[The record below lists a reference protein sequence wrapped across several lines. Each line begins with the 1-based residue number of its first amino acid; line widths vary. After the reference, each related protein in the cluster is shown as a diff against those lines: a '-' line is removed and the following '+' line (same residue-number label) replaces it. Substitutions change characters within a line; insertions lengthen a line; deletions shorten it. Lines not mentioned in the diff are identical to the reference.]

1 VQQLL
6 LKDLHRISGS
16 LHPLLSI
23 GQRSFSSSQ
32 LQQQHAVLR
41 QFGIH
46 LQTCRNASPLLVQG
60 GEGIGQESV
69 NLVHVAL
76 VLWRCT
82 GNSDLTRSGP
92 FGLGF
97 RPSQEGENGLPFVR
111 QAVLKTPPMRVFP
124 VLDQPERAAP
134 DSSLLG

>member
-6 LKDLHRISGS
+6 LKGLHHISGS

-46 LQTCRNASPLLVQG
+46 LQTCRNAPLLLVQG
-60 GEGIGQESV
+60 GEGIGQERI
-69 NLVHVAL
+69 LGHVAL
-76 VLWRCT
+76 VLW
-82 GNSDLTRSGP
+82 
-92 FGLGF
+92 
-97 RPSQEGENGLPFVR
+97 
-111 QAVLKTPPMRVFP
+111 
-124 VLDQPERAAP
+124 
-134 DSSLLG
+134 